1 MNHLQGIRTSQ
12 PKLWRQRSPAEVVAA
27 EIHKWYEVT
36 RILNASPHDWCPP
49 VPNAAWV
56 EQQAS
61 VRLPCQRAERHRAL
75 LVAHPVPNALRHTLC
90 PTPLGWRPRAASFT
104 MELLLSPEALRG
116 ERGQNAFVAH
126 SVLSSD
132 AMPRGPCLP
141 KRARL
146 LDEVSIRVNGRDATE
161 RFWMLLLPRK
171 HVAEPQALR

>member
-1 MNHLQGIRTSQ
+1 MNHLQGIRTPQ

-49 VPNAAWV
+49 VPNATWV

-104 MELLLSPEALRG
+104 MELLLSPEALWG
-116 ERGQNAFVAH
+116 ERGVVAQWP
-126 SVLSSD
+126 SQQTLYV
-132 AMPRGPCLP
+132 
-141 KRARL
+141 
-146 LDEVSIRVNGRDATE
+146 
-161 RFWMLLLPRK
+161 
-171 HVAEPQALR
+171 VAEHWPASHTMINDAYFPCV

>member
-1 MNHLQGIRTSQ
+1 MRRERHGRRHISALNHLHGIRTSQ
-12 PKLWRQRSPAEVVAA
+12 PKFPADVVAA

-90 PTPLGWRPRAASFT
+90 PTPLGWRPCAASQP
-104 MELLLSPEALRG
+104 LPNASCRALGACATLVDTPKKVWCYR
-116 ERGQNAFVAH
+116 RLCDVAGH
-126 SVLSSD
+126 D
-132 AMPRGPCLP
+132 IAMVTSLGSL
-141 KRARL
+141 
-146 LDEVSIRVNGRDATE
+146 
-161 RFWMLLLPRK
+161 M
-171 HVAEPQALR
+171 